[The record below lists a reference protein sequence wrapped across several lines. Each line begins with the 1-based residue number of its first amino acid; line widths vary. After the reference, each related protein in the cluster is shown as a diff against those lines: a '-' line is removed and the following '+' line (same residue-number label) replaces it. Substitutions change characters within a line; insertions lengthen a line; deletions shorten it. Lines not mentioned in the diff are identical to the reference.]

1 MESKFDLV
9 AALLK
14 AGEAWETGGR
24 HTEPH
29 LSSKIS
35 SSVNFSKMWAACTL
49 PPVQSSNPSFSL
61 ESRSFLVFMCWHLL
75 DFENDLPFAFYF
87 AFCTIQALI
96 IDNVSKS
103 GSTLKI
109 KKKVLLQKY
118 SLFKSEISL
127 QIFQDLHIFH
137 ISGNPF
143 KCKLFWE

>member
-1 MESKFDLV
+1 MNRTGCDIHYLAPGGIGRPVYCVRAAARVNKSNNETTRAGLHCREQELWGVMRRTVGSGGTAPVVESKFDLV

-61 ESRSFLVFMCWHLL
+61 ESRSFVFMC
-75 DFENDLPFAFYF
+75 
-87 AFCTIQALI
+87 
-96 IDNVSKS
+96 
-103 GSTLKI
+103 
-109 KKKVLLQKY
+109 
-118 SLFKSEISL
+118 
-127 QIFQDLHIFH
+127 
-137 ISGNPF
+137 
-143 KCKLFWE
+143 